1 MPGGPW
7 GPWHQFLPVRRRLL
21 RGGPFCPSP
30 SQSGTL
36 ARYSRVNCQK
46 HKMNK
51 RTLETPSPVL
61 LLELRCKLMYW
72 KQNTPECSFSV
83 CMWSSSHTGQ
93 PSLSQLWA
101 DGLSPQQCWVSA
113 TSRFASLTDRSLASR
128 FDLGRLAASETALLL
143 PVWCVYV
150 CPLHALL
157 TPATRFSS
165 CFW

>member
-1 MPGGPW
+1 M
-7 GPWHQFLPVRRRLL
+7 
-21 RGGPFCPSP
+21 
-30 SQSGTL
+30 
-36 ARYSRVNCQK
+36 NCQK

-51 RTLETPSPVL
+51 RTLETPAPVL

-83 CMWSSSHTGQ
+83 CTWSSSHTGQ
-93 PSLSQLWA
+93 PSLSQPWA
-101 DGLSPQQCWVSA
+101 DGLSPQQGCVSA

-128 FDLGRLAASETALLL
+128 FDLGLLAASETALLL

-150 CPLHALL
+150 CSLHALL

-165 CFW
+165 CFWLVDVQRFLVPLGLNLSICLVSPVSCLASPSACS